1 MSDLT
6 PITYPW
12 EVLGGLENTADPRD
26 SNPIPWQFQVM
37 ASRDVR
43 LLNAVTGKAFPGI
56 DIDQDRVV
64 YEIHGPA
71 VRGELSNSV
80 SLSTGNG
87 IDLTLHYQQND
98 EPGSHYERLLAFEP
112 FFDQMVN
119 SMLHVVREGLK
130 NEKFTLETHY
140 WPELTKLLFDNDQD
154 DPAKYSLVVDLGRP
168 KTLIEPLHRVSDR
181 PKRILRRIH
190 DQERVQKVRE
200 IDTKCLMDL
209 AKRPGTVLAE
219 KAGPKQRIL
228 AIKRTESIDTLENRV
243 ARHCC
248 ELIKRA
254 SRRYLTEH
262 DHISPDKS
270 KRVAS
275 VQKLQRVALQIP
287 RKESFQGVRPLVQ
300 PCRQPNYTLL
310 QNADYNRIWKSY
322 IQLIRNED
330 LRNQFWMWNRR
341 LWVDYMKVYLS
352 SSMYTFMDNLGPDT
366 VKLMG
371 RKTLLSKR
379 RHDLGRWLLED
390 SLPGPFLIEPD
401 SEHPLSLYLLEGSRE
416 TLIKLSSDLAIL
428 STLNAD
434 MLMLVSGRGE
444 LKVLPIYALLPS
456 HHLDNSA
463 HDNYVENI
471 LPGIMRAVREFNS
484 QCDTVQCVGGW
495 VLLGNWRN
503 VEHPL
508 DTQNPG
514 ENLGCWLTSV
524 PTDCSQWTASTSG
537 WEEPLLSICGV

>member
-12 EVLGGLENTADPRD
+12 EVLGDLENTAEPRD

-98 EPGSHYERLLAFEP
+98 EPGSHYERLLAYEP
-112 FFDQMVN
+112 FFDQMMN

-140 WPELTKLLFDNDQD
+140 WPELTALLSGNEQD
-154 DPAKYSLVVDLGRP
+154 DPAKYSLVVDLGLP
-168 KTLIEPLHRVSDR
+168 KNLIEPLHRITDR

-275 VQKLQRVALQIP
+275 VQKLQSVALQIP

-322 IQLIRNED
+322 IKLIRNED

-352 SSMYTFMDNLGPDT
+352 SSMYTFMENLGSDT

-371 RKTLLSKR
+371 HKTLLSKR
-379 RHDLGRWLLED
+379 QHDLGRWLLD
-390 SLPGPFLIEPD
+390 DGLPGPFLIEPD

-434 MLMLVSGRGE
+434 MLMLASGRGE

-503 VEHPL
+503 VEHPP

-514 ENLGCWLTSV
+514 ESLSCWLTSV
-524 PTDCSQWTASTSG
+524 PADCSEWSASTSG